1 MKRNQM
7 IAILAII
14 LMLSSF
20 LTMLVYSLVVVK
32 EVKIIRTDL
41 EISEVVGIVVD
52 SDNLRFGK
60 IPPRG
65 VGRRKFNLTNEYKY
79 PLKVQVKIAGEI
91 EPFVKISDN
100 LFWLQPGET
109 REVTVKAYVPD
120 DAILGEKYYG
130 KFYVYLRKY

>member
-1 MKRNQM
+1 M

-14 LMLSSF
+14 LMFSSF
-20 LTMLVYSLVVVK
+20 FTMLIYSFIVVK

-41 EISEVVGIVVD
+41 EVSDRVGIVVD

-60 IPPRG
+60 IPPKG
-65 VGRRKFNLTNEYKY
+65 VGRRKFNLTNEYEH
-79 PLKVQVKIAGEI
+79 PLKAQIKIAGDI

-109 REVTVKAYVPD
+109 REVSVKAYVPEN
-120 DAILGEKYYG
+120 AVIGKKYYG